1 MNPGHDGKIHE
12 IPFQNG
18 LTWIECTCCRRA
30 AEAAS
35 TWLHGSSKVKLVATD
50 TGTSLTSTNTS
61 NISNGSSE
69 CEEVGTYTD

>member
-18 LTWIECTCCRRA
+18 LTWIECTCYRRA
-30 AEAAS
+30 AETAS
-35 TWLHGSSKVKLVATD
+35 TWLPGSLKMKLVATD
-50 TGTSLTSTNTS
+50 GHLPDKHQY
-61 NISNGSSE
+61 SSE